1 VRVEVLGGRGEDL
14 WPYPGRVFAVGPSH
28 TFMDLASAINGA
40 FARWDRSHL
49 SMFTLADGRVVTDRE
64 TRAEMAA
71 SMGGPIRASL
81 DIESAG
87 VARTTAPGA
96 EFQFIFDLGDSW
108 THRCLV
114 GEEKVD
120 PMEVLGISP
129 EVPLAYWGWGVIP
142 DQYGRRWAADD
153 GESRVPGRPA
163 HPHPLRRGAWAG
175 PAQVTEL
182 DLSELRGAIAR
193 ADAAGFLAAVT
204 GRDVDDALQ
213 QVGPG
218 IPMAL
223 EQAPEQA
230 QPVAVSIINRLTW
243 RAGAGDDVLAED
255 LLAHLRGEPLAGR
268 GVPVDLDLLST
279 ELEGDLNMSSGGWVD
294 LLTGDVYDDSA
305 TDPMTV
311 GEDAVIDV
319 EDDPDR
325 WLWFDRTGSR
335 DGWQDMA
342 AFTGRQRDPA
352 LRERLERAIEGKGAF
367 RRFRDL
373 VHQENLDQPW
383 YAFASDRQLG
393 RARELLAAEGIRVR
407 PAAG

>member
-1 VRVEVLGGRGEDL
+1 
-14 WPYPGRVFAVGPSH
+14 
-28 TFMDLASAINGA
+28 
-40 FARWDRSHL
+40 
-49 SMFTLADGRVVTDRE
+49 
-64 TRAEMAA
+64 
-71 SMGGPIRASL
+71 
-81 DIESAG
+81 
-87 VARTTAPGA
+87 
-96 EFQFIFDLGDSW
+96 
-108 THRCLV
+108 
-114 GEEKVD
+114 
-120 PMEVLGISP
+120 MEVLGISP
-129 EVPLAYWGWGVIP
+129 EVPLAYWGWGAIP

-163 HPHPLRRGAWAG
+163 HPHPMLLGAWPG
-175 PAQVTEL
+175 PEQVPAL
-182 DLSELRGAIAR
+182 DLTELRGAIAR

-255 LLAHLRGEPLAGR
+255 LLAHLRGEPLADR
-268 GVPVDLDLLST
+268 AVPVDLDLLST
-279 ELEGDLNMSSGGWVD
+279 ELEGDLHMSSGGWVD

-325 WLWFDRTGSR
+325 WLWFDRTESR
-335 DGWQDMA
+335 EGWQDMA
-342 AFTGRQRDPA
+342 TFTGRQRDPA
-352 LRERLERAIEGKGAF
+352 LRERLERAIEGTGAF

-373 VHQENLDQPW
+373 VHQENLDQRW
-383 YAFASDRQLG
+383 YVFAGDRQLG